1 MGVPGSAK
9 LEAAGRTSCGPSSP
23 AGMARGESADEA
35 KLWASGGRFLF
46 ECMTSGLVGVLV
58 GVGRWFVL

>member
-9 LEAAGRTSCGPSSP
+9 LEAAGRISCGPSGP
-23 AGMARGESADEA
+23 VFMARGESADEA
-35 KLWASGGRFLF
+35 SGGRFLF
-46 ECMTSGLVGVLV
+46 GCISGLVGVLV